1 MAGRGGVGVGVSRSH
16 AVVVLAAGGS
26 TRLGQAKQLLTRDGE
41 TLVHRAV
48 RLALETSP
56 AQVLLVVGANVEFI
70 SAGVADLQC
79 EVVSN
84 NEWQSGMAGS
94 LHIAGEHLGSAV
106 QRVLVLVCDQPA
118 LERRHL
124 DALLEGARAS
134 EAGCAA
140 TVHGDALGVP
150 AVVPRDWFAS
160 MQAIG
165 DRGFGRRLGQQRAA
179 GIFQLDAPELGMDI
193 DSREDLAQARQMGWI
208 DG

>member
-1 MAGRGGVGVGVSRSH
+1 MSHSH

-26 TRLGQAKQLLTRDGE
+26 TRLGQPTQLLTRDGE
-41 TLVHRAV
+41 TLLHRAV

-56 AQVLLVVGANVEFI
+56 TQVLVVVGANADSI
-70 SAGVADLQC
+70 ATAVADLDC

-84 NEWQSGMAGS
+84 SEWQSGMAGS
-94 LHIAGEHLGSAV
+94 LHGAGANLQAGV

-124 DALLEGARAS
+124 DALLEGASAI

-140 TVHGDALGVP
+140 TVHDDALGVP
-150 AVVPRDWFAS
+150 AVVPRGWFES
-160 MQAIG
+160 MQATG
-165 DRGFGRRLGQQRAA
+165 DRGFGARLGQQRAA
-179 GIFQLDAPELGMDI
+179 SIFELDAPYLGMDI
-193 DSREDLAQARQMGWI
+193 DSREDLAKARQLGWI

>member
-1 MAGRGGVGVGVSRSH
+1 MAGRGGVGVSQSD

-56 AQVLLVVGANVEFI
+56 AQVLVVVGANADSI
-70 SAGVADLQC
+70 AACVADLDC
-79 EVVSN
+79 ELVSN
-84 NEWQSGMAGS
+84 GEWQSGMAGS
-94 LHIAGEHLGSAV
+94 LRAAGENLGPAV
-106 QRVLVLVCDQPA
+106 HRVLVLVCDQPA

-150 AVVPRDWFAS
+150 AVVPRDWFES
-160 MQAIG
+160 MPAAG
-165 DRGFGRRLGQQRAA
+165 DRGFGARLGQQPAA
-179 GIFQLDAPELGMDI
+179 GIYRLEAPDLETDI
-193 DSREDLAQARQMGWI
+193 DSPGDLAKARVRGWL

>member
-1 MAGRGGVGVGVSRSH
+1 MADRGGVGVSKSH

-41 TLVHRAV
+41 MLVHRAV

-56 AQVLLVVGANVEFI
+56 AQVLVVVGANGDSI
-70 SAGVADLQC
+70 AAGVANLQC
-79 EVVSN
+79 DVVSN
-84 NEWQSGMAGS
+84 SDWQSGMAGS
-94 LHIAGEHLGSAV
+94 LRAAGENLGTAV

-124 DALLEGARAS
+124 DALLEGARTTD
-134 EAGCAA
+134 AGCAA

-150 AVVPRDWFAS
+150 AVVPRDWFES
-160 MQAIG
+160 MPAAG
-165 DRGFGRRLGQQRAA
+165 DRGFGARLGQQPAA
-179 GIFQLDAPELGMDI
+179 GIYRLEAPDLETDI
-193 DSREDLAQARQMGWI
+193 DSPGDLAKARVRGWL